1 MTIHQL
7 DKQKEKEILDE
18 LLDFQKKDL
27 SFKSGHIIGSMCGLP
42 HPIAQKAYQLFLA
55 TNLGDPNIFKGTRE
69 IEKRFIFFI
78 QNLLNAP
85 PSAGGLIVSGGTEGN
100 ITAMWVAKQLS
111 HNQEIIIPASAHF
124 SFQKIA
130 TLMDMKLKLIPLTKE
145 FHMDASQV
153 KKKISAGTAAIVG
166 IAGSTDLG
174 VIDPIREI
182 GDLCEEEHIFLHVD
196 AAYGGF
202 IIPFLQELGY
212 HLPRFDFTVNG
223 VSSICLDAHKMGYAA
238 IPLGTL
244 VIRDSSWLD
253 EISVESRCV
262 SSEKQAGIL
271 GTRSGGP
278 VAAAYAVTQYLGK
291 KGYQDI
297 MQQCMELTEYT
308 KKQIQEIGLPLVYEN
323 PPLNILAI
331 KLNHLDDIDEQLTT
345 HGWKVNKMN
354 HLSAIRLV
362 LKPSI
367 TKSIIDK
374 FIPQLQ
380 QTCKDVGEL

>member
-1 MTIHQL
+1 MSEKIDNAKLNRILKQL
-7 DKQKEKEILDE
+7 ESYKQK
-18 LLDFQKKDL
+18 DF
-27 SFKSGHIIGSMCGLP
+27 SFSDGHILGSMCNQP
-42 HPIAQKAYQLFLA
+42 HPIAVKAYISFLE
-55 TNLGDPNIFKGTRE
+55 TNLGDPGLFPGTKQ
-69 IEKRFIFFI
+69 IE
-78 QNLLNAP
+78 QHLLSFMTDLLHM
-85 PSAGGLIVSGGTEGN
+85 PSSGQGHIVSGGTEGN
-100 ITAMWVAKQLS
+100 ISAMWIAKQLT
-111 HNQEIIIPASAHF
+111 HKKEIIVPASAHF

-130 TLMDMKLKLIPLTKE
+130 SLMDMKLKSVPLTRDYTVDVLALKKE
-145 FHMDASQV
+145 
-153 KKKISAGTAAIVG
+153 ISSKTAAVLG

-202 IIPFLQELGY
+202 FIPFLQELGY
-212 HLPRFDFTVNG
+212 HLPRFDFKVNG

-308 KKQIQEIGLPLVYEN
+308 KKQIQEIGLPLVYEK

-331 KLNHLDDIDEQLTT
+331 KLNHLDEIDEQLTT
-345 HGWKVNKMN
+345 HGWKINKMN

>member
-1 MTIHQL
+1 MS
-7 DKQKEKEILDE
+7 EKINKKKIKRILSE
-18 LLDFQKKDL
+18 LESYKKKDFTF
-27 SFKSGHIIGSMCGLP
+27 SNGHILGSMCNQP
-42 HPIAQKAYQLFLA
+42 HPIAVKAYTSFLE
-55 TNLGDPNIFKGTRE
+55 TNLGDPALFPGTKQ
-69 IEKRFIFFI
+69 IEKKLVTFIKD
-78 QNLLNAP
+78 LLNTP
-85 PSAGGLIVSGGTEGN
+85 PTGQGQIVTGGTEGN
-100 ITAMWVAKQLS
+100 ITAMWIAKQLT
-111 HNQEIIIPASAHF
+111 HKNEIIIPASAHF

-130 TLMDMKLKLIPLTKE
+130 SLMNMKLKSIPLTNDYTVDFLKLKKE
-145 FHMDASQV
+145 
-153 KKKISAGTAAIVG
+153 ISSETAAVVG

-174 VIDPIREI
+174 VIDPIQEI
-182 GDLCEEEHIFLHVD
+182 GELCEKEHIFFHVD

-202 IIPFLQELGY
+202 IIPFLKELGY
-212 HLPRFDFTVNG
+212 HLPTFDFSVNG

-244 VIRDSSWLD
+244 VIRDSSWLE

-297 MQQCMELTEYT
+297 MQECMKLTEYA
-308 KKQIQEIGLPLVYEN
+308 KKRIQEIGLPLVYEN

-331 KLNHLDDIDEQLTT
+331 KLRNVDDIDDQLTQK
-345 HGWKVNKMN
+345 GWKINKMN

-362 LKPSI
+362 LKPNIS
-367 TKSIIDK
+367 TSIIDE
-374 FIPQLQ
+374 FILELQ
-380 QTCKDVGEL
+380 KTCMDVGEL

>member
-1 MTIHQL
+1 MN
-7 DKQKEKEILDE
+7 EKINENKVNRILGE
-18 LLDFQKKDL
+18 LESYKKKDFTF
-27 SFKSGHIIGSMCGLP
+27 SDGHILGSMCNQP
-42 HPIAQKAYQLFLA
+42 HPIAVNAYTTFLE
-55 TNLGDPNIFKGTRE
+55 TNLGDPALFPGTKK
-69 IEKRFIFFI
+69 IEEKLLLFIKD
-78 QNLLNAP
+78 LLHT
-85 PSAGGLIVSGGTEGN
+85 PSSGQGHIVSGGTEGN
-100 ITAMWVAKQLS
+100 ISAMWIAKQLT
-111 HNQEIIIPASAHF
+111 HKKEIIVPASAHF

-130 TLMDMKLKLIPLTKE
+130 SLMDMNIKSIPLTRDYTVDLSKLRKE
-145 FHMDASQV
+145 
-153 KKKISAGTAAIVG
+153 ISSETAAVLG

-174 VIDPIREI
+174 VIDPIQEI
-182 GDLCEEEHIFLHVD
+182 GEICGEEHIFFHVD

-202 IIPFLQELGY
+202 IIPFLQSLGY
-212 HLPRFDFTVNG
+212 DLSRFDFTVNG

-262 SSEKQAGIL
+262 SSEKQPGIL

-291 KGYQDI
+291 KGYQQI
-297 MQQCMELTEYT
+297 MQQCMNLTDYT
-308 KKQIQEIGLPLVYEN
+308 KKRIQEIGLPLVYEH

-331 KLNHLDDIDEQLTT
+331 KLQNVDDIDEKLTQK
-345 HGWKVNKMN
+345 GWKVNKMN

-362 LKPSI
+362 LKPNI
-367 TKSIIDK
+367 TKSIIDE

-380 QTCKDVGEL
+380 KTCEDVGEL

>member
-1 MTIHQL
+1 MN
-7 DKQKEKEILDE
+7 EKINENKVNCILGE
-18 LLDFQKKDL
+18 LESYKKKDFTF
-27 SFKSGHIIGSMCGLP
+27 SDGHILGSMCNQP
-42 HPIAQKAYQLFLA
+42 HPIAVNAYTTFLE
-55 TNLGDPNIFKGTRE
+55 TNLGDPALFPGTKK
-69 IEKRFIFFI
+69 IEEKLLLFIKD
-78 QNLLNAP
+78 LLHT
-85 PSAGGLIVSGGTEGN
+85 PSSGQGHIVSGGTEGN
-100 ITAMWVAKQLS
+100 ISAMWIAKQLT
-111 HNQEIIIPASAHF
+111 HKKEIIVPASAHF

-130 TLMDMKLKLIPLTKE
+130 SLMDMNIKSIPLTRDYTVDLSKLRKE
-145 FHMDASQV
+145 
-153 KKKISAGTAAIVG
+153 ISSETAAVLG

-174 VIDPIREI
+174 VIDPIQEI
-182 GDLCEEEHIFLHVD
+182 GEICGEEHIFFHVD

-202 IIPFLQELGY
+202 IIPFLQSLGY
-212 HLPRFDFTVNG
+212 DLSRFDFTVNG

-262 SSEKQAGIL
+262 SSEKQIGIL

-291 KGYQDI
+291 KGYQQI
-297 MQQCMELTEYT
+297 MQQCMNLTDYT
-308 KKQIQEIGLPLVYEN
+308 KKRIQEIGLPLVYEH

-331 KLNHLDDIDEQLTT
+331 KLQNVDDIDEKLTQK
-345 HGWKVNKMN
+345 GWKVNKMN

-362 LKPSI
+362 LKPNI
-367 TKSIIDK
+367 TKSIIDE

-380 QTCKDVGEL
+380 KTCEDVGEL